1 MNANHRFSETLFDGQ
16 NKLRHEPYLTKCWM
30 LAINSGMKPQ
40 SGRGIDRMSTLANTF
55 LMMKACRNRSP
66 GFCAFT
72 SETHTVGVRI
82 PSQLR
87 RREEIQK
94 CWQGFS
100 RLILPMML
108 CERAICARYPWLWLH
123 ACKCARF
130 PRYMLVPKPPTGQ
143 FP

>member
-1 MNANHRFSETLFDGQ
+1 MLPWRCCVAEGVFCRSMHFRGPTTRLTHPPSLALAFQFFFSKMNANHRFSETLFDGQ

-94 CWQGFS
+94 C
-100 RLILPMML
+100 
-108 CERAICARYPWLWLH
+108 
-123 ACKCARF
+123 
-130 PRYMLVPKPPTGQ
+130 
-143 FP
+143 